1 MNFWVIVCALALNI
15 ATGWLFKPYTV
26 WITRLYAKTAKHF
39 SLKKYKTGVVCGGI
53 LSVAGIAVIWFVV
66 DHVVMLLQYQSEI
79 YLYITYGL
87 VIYFCT
93 GCGQTAGIIRKFAGN
108 TGNTLFVR
116 QLFGYML
123 VKDSDKAENV
133 KFKRIFSGAVSKLI
147 VEKIVMPFLLIMI
160 FGAGA
165 TAAYAFISHFANADN
180 HEEMTVHG
188 YAAVATTINKY
199 ASLPGYAI
207 LSMLLWA
214 IKWVLNM
221 KFSVKKLKF
230 AERCGKQ
237 LYSFENGGS
246 LTDSFVKKTAVAVY
260 ACTVI
265 MLLLLVSV
273 YIFVQAALAAL
284 GLDEYWDFWSGKNIK
299 KE

>member
-1 MNFWVIVCALALNI
+1 
-15 ATGWLFKPYTV
+15 
-26 WITRLYAKTAKHF
+26 
-39 SLKKYKTGVVCGGI
+39 
-53 LSVAGIAVIWFVV
+53 
-66 DHVVMLLQYQSEI
+66 
-79 YLYITYGL
+79 
-87 VIYFCT
+87 
-93 GCGQTAGIIRKFAGN
+93 
-108 TGNTLFVR
+108 
-116 QLFGYML
+116 ML
-123 VKDSDKAENV
+123 VKDSGKAENV
-133 KFKRIFSGAVSKLI
+133 KFKRMFSGAVSKLI
-147 VEKIVMPFLLIMI
+147 AEKIVMPFLLIMI

-260 ACTVI
+260 ACTAI
-265 MLLLLVSV
+265 MFLLLLIVGFILLGIHLIIKFEMKVLSLQSPLKLETM
-273 YIFVQAALAAL
+273 YGLAEML
-284 GLDEYWDFWSGKNIK
+284 LFFLVLQ
-299 KE
+299 